1 MHMYYATSFYAHAL
15 TAFLLFVGFLFL
27 ITHFSKIKKIDSYK
41 KIILILLF
49 SIAIG
54 IHGISHLGLETVYNY
69 NPMRVFFTFT

>member
-1 MHMYYATSFYAHAL
+1 MRMYYTTSFYAHAL
-15 TAFLLFVGFLFL
+15 MAFLLFVAFLLL

-54 IHGISHLGLETVYNY
+54 IHGISHLGLEAVYNY
-69 NPMRVFFTFT
+69 NPMHVFFT